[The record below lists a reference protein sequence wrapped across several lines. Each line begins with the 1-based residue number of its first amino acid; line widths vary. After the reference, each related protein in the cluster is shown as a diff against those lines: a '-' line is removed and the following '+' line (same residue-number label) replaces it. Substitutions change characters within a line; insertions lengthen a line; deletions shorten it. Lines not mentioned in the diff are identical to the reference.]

1 MHRRDALAAGLLAPA
16 LSGCA
21 ALAPPPM
28 GAALRAQSP
37 PALPR
42 RHWLADTPF
51 VAGDDELC
59 GPAVLAAALAAA
71 GQPVPLPVL
80 QAQVYLPSRAGSL
93 QAEMRAAPRR
103 HAMLAVELPPR
114 LDAVLALV
122 AQGHPAALLLNLSL
136 PIWPRWHYVLLT
148 GYDLDAGTV
157 RLHSGT
163 QAHAQWDLVPL
174 EATWAR
180 SGHWALAV
188 LPPGQWPPQVDEA
201 PAMAALLGLDRA
213 PAPTAARVSAWAS
226 AAARWPQ
233 RLSITV
239 GWAQALT
246 EAGRGPEAEA
256 VLLAWLA
263 QGDSAVAWN
272 NLAQLRLA
280 RGDASGAYQA
290 ATRAMQRARA
300 AEPQWLGET
309 EATLRAATP
318 LP

>member
-1 MHRRDALAAGLLAPA
+1 MRRRHALAAGLLAPA

-21 ALAPPPM
+21 ALATPPM

-37 PALPR
+37 AGLPR
-42 RHWLADTPF
+42 RQWLADTPL
-51 VAGDDELC
+51 VPDEDALC
-59 GPAVLAAALAAA
+59 GPAVLSAALAAA
-71 GQPVPLPVL
+71 GQPVPLQTL
-80 QAQVYLPSRAGSL
+80 RSQVYLPGRGGSL
-93 QAEMRAAPRR
+93 QAEMLAAPRQ

-114 LDAVLALV
+114 LEAVLALL

-157 RLHSGT
+157 RLHTGT
-163 QAHAQWDLVPL
+163 QAHALWDLSPL

-180 SGHWALAV
+180 SGHWAMAV
-188 LPPGQWPPQVDEA
+188 LPPGEWPPQVDEA
-201 PAMAALLGLDRA
+201 PVLAALLGLDRA
-213 PAPTAARVSAWAS
+213 RAPADRRVSAWSS

-233 RLSITV
+233 RLSITI
-239 GWAQALT
+239 GWAQALAD
-246 EAGRGPEAEA
+246 AGRGLEAES
-256 VLLAWLA
+256 VLQAWLV

-280 RGDASGAYQA
+280 RGDASGALQA
-290 ATRAMQRARA
+290 AMRAVQRARA

-309 EATLRAATP
+309 EATLRAAAP
-318 LP
+318 PR